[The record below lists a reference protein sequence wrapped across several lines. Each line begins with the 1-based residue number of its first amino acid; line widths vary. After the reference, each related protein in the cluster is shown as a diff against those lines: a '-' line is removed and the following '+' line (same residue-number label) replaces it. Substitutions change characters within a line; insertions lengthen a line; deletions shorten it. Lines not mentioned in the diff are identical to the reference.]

1 MSVSIVK
8 KVAVGMSGGV
18 DSSVAALL
26 LKEQGYE
33 VTGIFMQCWD
43 TEDDGCGADEDKAYA
58 LQTAMALNIPFKTLD
73 FRTEYKTKVID
84 YFYAEYEA
92 GRTPNP
98 DVMCN
103 KEIKFGIFHEW
114 AMKEGFDF
122 VATGHYAG
130 VEHRER
136 EYKLLK
142 GADEGK
148 DQSYF
153 LYRLGQK
160 QLEHTLFPLGKLRK
174 PEVRALAKDKMLPSY
189 KRPESMG
196 ICFIVEVD
204 IKDFLK
210 NRFEEK
216 KGKVV
221 TSTGEEVGEHDGV
234 SFLTIGQRHGFR
246 LKKYFGDPMYII
258 AKDATANTLTIGSYE
273 EALTD
278 EFKVSDL
285 NWIGTD
291 PFFGADEMKCDVRI
305 RHLGKLIPGSVK
317 RFGNDLVVC
326 LSFKTFGVAPGQS
339 AVFYK
344 GDEVLGGGVIG

>member
-1 MSVSIVK
+1 
-8 KVAVGMSGGV
+8 
-18 DSSVAALL
+18 
-26 LKEQGYE
+26 
-33 VTGIFMQCWD
+33 
-43 TEDDGCGADEDKAYA
+43 
-58 LQTAMALNIPFKTLD
+58 
-73 FRTEYKTKVID
+73 
-84 YFYAEYEA
+84 
-92 GRTPNP
+92 
-98 DVMCN
+98 
-103 KEIKFGIFHEW
+103 
-114 AMKEGFDF
+114 MKEGFDF

-130 VEHRER
+130 VEYREG

-153 LYRLGQK
+153 LYRLGQR
-160 QLEHTLFPLGKLRK
+160 QLQHTLFPLGDMRK

-196 ICFIVEVD
+196 ICFIGEVN

-210 NRFEEK
+210 KRIGEK

-221 TSTGEEVGEHDGV
+221 TSAGEEVGEHDGV
-234 SFLTIGQRHGFR
+234 SFLTVGQRHGFR

-258 AKDATANTLTIGSYE
+258 GKDAVTNTLTIGSYE

-278 EFKVSDL
+278 GFYVSDL

-291 PFFGADEMKCDVRI
+291 PFSGTDEIKCDVRI

-317 RFGNDLVVC
+317 KSGNSLSVY

-344 GDEVLGGGVIG
+344 GNEVLGGGIIS